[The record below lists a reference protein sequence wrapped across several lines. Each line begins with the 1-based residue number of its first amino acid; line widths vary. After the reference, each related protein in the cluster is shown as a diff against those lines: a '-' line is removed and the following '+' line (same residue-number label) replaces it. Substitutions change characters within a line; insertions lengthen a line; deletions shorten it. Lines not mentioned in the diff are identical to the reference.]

1 MQQHSISRAAE
12 IATMQPRATPTADPS
27 TPFALRSRRLAV
39 LAVRYGLFI
48 ALLLWIAAM
57 ALATDHFLSTTNLLN
72 VARQAAPIVII
83 GVGMTFVM
91 ATAGIDLSIGSIVA
105 LVSCFA
111 ASWLDHG
118 LSVWA
123 VLPLILLA
131 GAMMGAVNGV
141 LVQAGIPAF
150 IVTLAA
156 LVSVRGFAFVYS
168 DGYAIPIKDEIFVWF
183 GRGTILGVN
192 TPMALAILV
201 SIAGWFMLNRT
212 RFGLHA
218 LAIGGR
224 EEAARVMGLAVGRI
238 LIRVYTLTGA
248 LAALGGIVISAR
260 LANGSPNAGMGLE
273 LDVIAAVV
281 LGGTSLF
288 GGSATIA
295 GTVVGALFINFIRN
309 GLNLLNVDPY
319 WVQVA
324 TGIVLL
330 VAVLMNTVVSR
341 RVEQWAR
348 KGAAEAA

>member
-1 MQQHSISRAAE
+1 MQQHSISAAANTTTAE
-12 IATMQPRATPTADPS
+12 PRTIPPAEPPTSPS
-27 TPFALRSRRLAV
+27 LRTRRLAV
-39 LAVRYGLFI
+39 LAVRYGMFI

-57 ALATDHFLSTTNLLN
+57 ALATDHFLSSTNLLN
-72 VARQAAPIVII
+72 VARQAAPIIII

-105 LVSCFA
+105 LASCLA
-111 ASWLDHG
+111 ASWLDLG
-118 LSVWA
+118 LTVWA
-123 VLPLILLA
+123 VLPMILLV
-131 GAMMGAVNGV
+131 GAMLGAVNGI

-168 DGYAIPIKDEIFVWF
+168 DGYAIPIDNEIFVWF
-183 GRGTILGVN
+183 GRGAVLGVN
-192 TPMALAILV
+192 TPMVLAILV
-201 SIAGWFMLNRT
+201 AIAGWFALNRT

-224 EEAARVMGLAVGRI
+224 EEAARVMGLAVGRVKV
-238 LIRVYTLTGA
+238 LVYTLTGV

-260 LANGSPNAGMGLE
+260 LANGSPNAGMSLE

-319 WVQVA
+319 WVQVV
-324 TGIVLL
+324 TGIVLV
-330 VAVLMNTVVSR
+330 VAVLLNTVISR